1 MKAEMT
7 HTRLESIL
15 ERAFETT
22 RGKIQVTG
30 VSSPL
35 ALAFYLSQTYSKKI
49 NLLPHLV
56 VVGSHAEAVQLQQL
70 IEFFDPFRQSVVLP
84 AFDVS
89 AYSGLYPNSQS
100 VSDRLNFL
108 T

>member
-30 VSSPL
+30 ASSPL
-35 ALAFYLSQTYSKKI
+35 ALAFFLSQTYSKKI
-49 NLLPHLV
+49 NGLPHLV
-56 VVGSHAEAVQLQQL
+56 VVGSHAEALELQQL
-70 IEFFDPFRQSVVLP
+70 LLFFRRLHVLITRDPGNYFI
-84 AFDVS
+84 
-89 AYSGLYPNSQS
+89 
-100 VSDRLNFL
+100 
-108 T
+108 